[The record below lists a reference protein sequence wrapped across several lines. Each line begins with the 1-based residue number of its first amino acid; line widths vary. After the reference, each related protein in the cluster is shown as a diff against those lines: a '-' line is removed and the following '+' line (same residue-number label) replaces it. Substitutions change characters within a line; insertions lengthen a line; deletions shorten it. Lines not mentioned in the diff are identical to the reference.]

1 MASGRIL
8 TTSQEIASHLQSAGV
23 IAVVGLSPKPQRD
36 SHRVSAYLQA
46 QGYRIVPVR
55 PAQKCVLGEPAAAS
69 LDAVPP
75 PVDIVTVFRHARF
88 VMDHARQALRLSPKL
103 FWMQEG
109 ITQFDAALLLTAA
122 GIDVVMDRCIM
133 VDHKRMI
140 AAPADAGSGKAT
152 LHDNLTP

>member
-8 TTSQEIASHLQSAGV
+8 TTTREIAGHLESAGV

-36 SHRVSAYLQA
+36 SHRVSAYMQA
-46 QGYRIVPVR
+46 QGYRIIPVR
-55 PAQKCVLGEPAAAS
+55 PAQKEILGEPVAAT
-69 LDAVPP
+69 LDDVPP
-75 PVDIVTVFRHARF
+75 PVDIVNVFRHSRF

-109 ITQFDAALLLTAA
+109 ITQFDAALMLTAA

-133 VDHKRMI
+133 VDHQRMI
-140 AAPADAGSGKAT
+140 AAPADTDAEKAT
-152 LHDNLTP
+152 PHDESAP